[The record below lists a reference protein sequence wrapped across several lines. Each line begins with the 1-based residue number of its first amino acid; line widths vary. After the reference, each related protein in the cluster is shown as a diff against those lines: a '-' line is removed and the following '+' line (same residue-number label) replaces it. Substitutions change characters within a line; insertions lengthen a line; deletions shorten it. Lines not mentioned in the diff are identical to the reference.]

1 MNWIRRFWRG
11 VVRRELLVLIVA
23 LILLCLALA
32 GCAFPVRNE
41 NNDKPL
47 LVAATG
53 VSVPQA
59 DGSVSHNP
67 ALPQPQAGEYKPGSQ
82 INWMLIL
89 QGAAALLVGTT
100 GFGAVSKIR
109 TLTAAVRDSTAF
121 GEDMERAETDEE
133 VSAVKAKNAARQA
146 SNNTFKTI
154 AKVRG
159 KS

>member
-32 GCAFPVRNE
+32 GCAIPVRNE

-59 DGSVSHNP
+59 DGSVQYNP
-67 ALPQPQAGEYKPGSQ
+67 ALPQPKAGEYKPGSQ
-82 INWMLIL
+82 IDWALLL
-89 QGAAALLVGTT
+89 QIGVGLFLGGTGGAA
-100 GFGAVSKIR
+100 VSRIR

-121 GEDMERAETDEE
+121 GEDMERAETDED

-159 KS
+159 KA